1 MIYLDTDLMTQ
12 SVQSILAPFILF
24 KNKLKSILPIITKFI
39 KTRKIFRNDES
50 ILMKGIVRDVRLER
64 VGRIRPD
71 GTYRQP
77 YVLDVEKIPSLRE
90 KITRVITN
98 FLDWINNKLAILFF
112 YINTS
117 LFLICLLIVY
127 YLEQDID
134 KKKYCYYVYNHWLDA
149 INLAKINVKQFL
161 GSSEQSRFK
170 EIEFKFP
177 SWYAEV
183 VEKSTTYKW
192 DSVSNKYVV
201 IFIPKTFLFEHL
213 KHFKTFSKLLFFIF
227 KLVFSVFWLYLIF
240 CLTTDALCYINS
252 LFNNYSSLFTTL
264 TNFQS
269 ICASVIK
276 YLLEVDNSTWHFDV
290 DPIEFN
296 FENVKLFVPTFAV
309 LAAAGGKKGKT
320 ALTLKS
326 IKAELDAAAGEE

>member
-1 MIYLDTDLMTQ
+1 MIYLDTDLMTH

-71 GTYRQP
+71 GTYRQT
-77 YVLDVEKIPSLRE
+77 YVLDVEKIPNLRE
-90 KITRVITN
+90 RITRVITN

-213 KHFKTFSKLLFFIF
+213 KMFKTFSKLLFFIF
-227 KLVFSVFWLYLIF
+227 KLFFSVFWIYLIF

-252 LFNNYSSLFTTL
+252 LFNNYYSIFDLNIFYNIYSSLFTTL
-264 TNFQS
+264 NNFLS

-276 YLLEVDNSTWHFDV
+276 YLLEVDNS
-290 DPIEFN
+290 PE
-296 FENVKLFVPTFAV
+296 
-309 LAAAGGKKGKT
+309 AGGHL
-320 ALTLKS
+320 AL
-326 IKAELDAAAGEE
+326 